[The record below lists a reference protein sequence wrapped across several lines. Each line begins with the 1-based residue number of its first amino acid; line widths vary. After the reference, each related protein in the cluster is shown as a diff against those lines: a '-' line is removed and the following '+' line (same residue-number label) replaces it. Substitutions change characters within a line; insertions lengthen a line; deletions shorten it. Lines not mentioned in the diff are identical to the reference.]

1 MNRFASGDDEMVTP
15 LLAYTFKPRMR
26 LCEFWL
32 KKIILL
38 LLMFAKNNKYPISNI
53 LFTDEK
59 HHRDTD
65 EAFRKVSERASWG
78 SKGKSIALPVISHI

>member
-1 MNRFASGDDEMVTP
+1 MNF
-15 LLAYTFKPRMR
+15 
-26 LCEFWL
+26 
-32 KKIILL
+32 
-38 LLMFAKNNKYPISNI
+38 

-65 EAFRKVSERASWG
+65 EAFRKVSERASRL